1 MRSSSYTAWFFASV
15 LLNLL
20 LQGITFI
27 VDLFG
32 FTRQHCCF
40 LLRLSSPFFRFIQ
53 LFSRGIALV
62 RKLYVIY
69 NNYIWLYINTYNN
82 HKHAVICS
90 AENRPLMCWFVK
102 HGKHYLG
109 GVCCGPTFGN
119 QLEPGGGW
127 PWPGAAT
134 LNRRESWLVAA
145 GLIITVPWE
154 RQLWPGNM
162 SKSRKQAEESFIR
175 LNWREVPISTSRHLF
190 RSLSEKCFMVQFGR
204 VHLHALYN
212 NHSQHCR
219 TCLAC

>member
-40 LLRLSSPFFRFIQ
+40 LLRLSSLFFRFIQ

-154 RQLWPGNM
+154 RQLWPGNL
-162 SKSRKQAEESFIR
+162 SKSRRQAEESSFTFWKVFHGSVR
-175 LNWREVPISTSRHLF
+175 QSAF
-190 RSLSEKCFMVQFGR
+190 
-204 VHLHALYN
+204 
-212 NHSQHCR
+212 
-219 TCLAC
+219 ACAIQ